1 MLKTLSSLV
10 MVEDMNEELEEML
23 KVSFENLSATDF
35 ALQLRSLLCGFLKFS
50 VMLIGGTWCTTTT
63 TVDAKILRFGGKRCG
78 IDELEAL
85 SLRLSE

>member
-1 MLKTLSSLV
+1 

-63 TVDAKILRFGGKRCG
+63 TVDAKILRLGGKRCG
-78 IDELEAL
+78 TDELEAL